1 VREARRTTG
10 RLSDGQEAVPAN
22 AHGDIDHP
30 THTPTTQHDKGTGA
44 GAYLSHD
51 EISNGTVVAPG
62 ANVILIETYNNQRS
76 SELKHPQTRLK
87 ELDALRTTILN
98 VFLRN

>member
-1 VREARRTTG
+1 MTDKRQYRQTRTAT
-10 RLSDGQEAVPAN
+10 L
-22 AHGDIDHP
+22 
-30 THTPTTQHDKGTGA
+30 TTQRIRLPPNTTRVQARGLTSLMMR
-44 GAYLSHD
+44 YP
-51 EISNGTVVAPG
+51 NGTIVAPG

-76 SELKHPQTRLK
+76 SELKHPQARLK